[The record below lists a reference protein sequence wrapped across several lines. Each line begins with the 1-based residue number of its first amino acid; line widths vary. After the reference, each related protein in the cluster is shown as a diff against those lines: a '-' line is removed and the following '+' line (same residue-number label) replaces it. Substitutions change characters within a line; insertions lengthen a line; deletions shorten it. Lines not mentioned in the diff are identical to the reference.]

1 MLSQLDRL
9 SVNADGRYASDEEL
23 LFLREYLQS
32 ARLRFQLYQK
42 LQKLEVQVVQ
52 TVLERLKAEDPT
64 LLQVGG
70 QDLTAKWQRDTVR
83 TLRYIAA
90 SLLINDTEIFKERML
105 LWFQTIMR
113 SFQTQRSCEA
123 TYRVMQ
129 AVIKRYLSAEEAELV
144 CPILELSRSMLS

>member
-129 AVIKRYLSAEEAELV
+129 AVIKRHLSAEEAELV